1 MPSPA
6 LSRQSGRRSLAALA
20 TCVLWAV
27 PPAAVI
33 GSAGVADAATP
44 YAVAAPAPG
53 PARPAEDRSWPVDG
67 PAGTHPVVL
76 RGWDPPPTPWAAGH
90 RGVDLAASRG
100 AVVKAATHG
109 RIAFAGTVAGRGVL
123 TIEVSDSGHPPL
135 RTTYEPIRATVREGQ
150 HVTAGQPV
158 GVLEDGPYHC
168 RAPCLHWGLL
178 RGTTYLNPLSL
189 LPPEAL
195 HNGPSRLLPVF
206 GIPEPEA
213 VPEPGPARPHH
224 EQPAPTA
231 QETTDSS
238 AGTTGAGL
246 LGAVTLAGVAVWAL
260 GRLHRGREQS
270 LHAGRRASGPRP
282 ASRKRQL
289 G

>member
-1 MPSPA
+1 MPSLA
-6 LSRQSGRRSLAALA
+6 LSRQGGRRSLAALA
-20 TCVLWAV
+20 MCVLWAV
-27 PPAAVI
+27 PPAGLIA
-33 GSAGVADAATP
+33 SAGAAGAAAP
-44 YAVAAPAPG
+44 YSVAAPVPG
-53 PARPAEDRSWPVDG
+53 PAHPGPDRSWPVDG

-76 RGWDPPPTPWAAGH
+76 RGWDPPPAPWAAGH
-90 RGVDLAASRG
+90 RGVDLAASDG
-100 AVVKAATHG
+100 AVVKAAAPG

-135 RTTYEPIRATVREGQ
+135 RTTYEPVRASVHKGQ

-158 GVLEDGPYHC
+158 GALEDGPYHC

-195 HNGPSRLLPVF
+195 RTGPSRLLPVF

-213 VPEPGPARPHH
+213 VPEPGTARPNR

-231 QETTDSS
+231 HKTTDSPT
-238 AGTTGAGL
+238 ATTGAGL
-246 LGAVTLAGVAVWAL
+246 LGAITLAGIAVWAL
-260 GRLHRGREQS
+260 GRLRRGRERS
-270 LHAGRRASGPRP
+270 LHGGRP
-282 ASRKRQL
+282 A
-289 G
+289 